1 MSDNPAPD
9 VISSTGTVAA
19 PAVEAVDI
27 EKSFGSTRALCGV
40 SLQIANGQ
48 CVGLV
53 GRNGAGKSTLVS
65 ILSGLLAPDSGQ
77 VRFEGQPAPV
87 LKDVDAWRSR
97 IAVVFQ
103 HSMVVPQLS
112 VAENVFLGHRDAK
125 GGFVDWRSL
134 RERTQAILDEWGFE
148 ISAKALCSTLRVE
161 ERQVVEIAR
170 ALATGPVACYWT
182 NRPRRWNEAPSSG
195 CLSASGSWWPA
206 ALPSFTFRI
215 TWKRC
220 SKSARTLRCCATA
233 SLS

>member
-1 MSDNPAPD
+1 MSDSPVPE
-9 VISSTGTVAA
+9 VISSTGTVAT

-27 EKSFGSTRALCGV
+27 EKRFGSTRASRRRPADRQRPV
-40 SLQIANGQ
+40 RWS
-48 CVGLV
+48 
-53 GRNGAGKSTLVS
+53 GRAQWSGKSTLVS

-134 RERTQAILDEWGFE
+134 RERTQSILDEWGFE

-195 CLSASGSWWPA
+195 CSSACGSWWPA
-206 ALPSFTFRI
+206 ASPSFTFRI

-220 SKSARTLRCCATA
+220 SKSART
-233 SLS
+233 